1 MEAVKAED
9 LYQVVSL
16 GNLQASGQR
25 AVLARN
31 QAKVDG
37 EGYWNWLDVFE
48 NGQLKRLTTLGQ
60 EKSYA
65 LVNNSVYY
73 TAQEGKGNCLLYKQ
87 ELDQASPAKV
97 AAFKE
102 AGYQVINSVAG
113 RYLLL
118 SRRVDLAEKKS
129 TDYQVLDELPFYF
142 NGQGYINKLRDRLY
156 VWDLAEEKLTE
167 LFKGDPNF
175 TVMETFVAKE
185 KVYVVGVSYQTRRPS
200 DGAVYDVVLSTG
212 EAKLVLAAGKVVVSA
227 IFALKNQVYC
237 FANTHKKTGL
247 NENPEFYRLTE
258 NGLELAAHWDNS
270 GQSAIAGDCG
280 VIGSNAFDVYG
291 DKFYFVTTIVD
302 HDEIYVFDGRE
313 VKPFFATD
321 GIIKGFRLTGEDEF
335 FLEAAFANQLLE
347 FYQVKNGQVEKLSSY
362 NDQALAGKYVAK
374 VNEVE
379 YESVEDGI
387 QHGWVLLPKDY
398 QAGKKYP
405 AILDVHGGPRATYSK
420 AFFHEMQV
428 WASAGYF
435 VFFCNI
441 HGSNGQGN
449 QYGDLR
455 GRYGTVDYEDLMK
468 FTDAVLA
475 AYPDIDQ
482 TRLGITGG
490 SYGGFMTN
498 WVIGH
503 TDRFKA
509 AASQRSISNWLSFE
523 HMSDIAPE
531 FCVDQVGVSED
542 DNPEKV
548 WLHSPLKYVKN
559 VKTPTLFLNSDEDYR
574 CPVEEGMQMFHALL
588 SHGVESRMVVF
599 HGENHELSRSG
610 RPKNRLSRLNEI
622 QNWFDGHLG
631 R

>member
-1 MEAVKAED
+1 MEAVKVED

-102 AGYQVINSVAG
+102 AGYQVINSVAS

-129 TDYQVLDELPFYF
+129 TDYQVLDELPYYF

-156 VWDLAEEKLTE
+156 VWDLEEEKLTE
-167 LFKGDPNF
+167 LFKDDPSF

-200 DGAVYDVVLSTG
+200 DGAVYEVDPSTG
-212 EAKLVLAAGKVVVSA
+212 EAKLLLAAGKAEVSA
-227 IFALKNQVYC
+227 IFALKGQVYC

-258 NGLELAAHWDNS
+258 KGPELAAHWDNS

-280 VIGSNAFDVYG
+280 VIGSNSFDVYG

-302 HDEIYVFDGRE
+302 HDEIYVFDGQE

-335 FLEAAFANQLLE
+335 FLEAAFANELLE
-347 FYQVKNGQVEKLSSY
+347 FYLVKNGHVEKLSSY
-362 NDQALAGKYVAK
+362 NDQALTGKYVAK

-428 WASAGYF
+428 WAGAGYF

-531 FCVDQVGVSED
+531 FCVDQVGASED
-542 DNPEKV
+542 DDPEKV

-574 CPVEEGMQMFHALL
+574 CPVEEGMQMFHALV

-631 R
+631 K

>member
-16 GNLQASGQR
+16 GNLQAKGKR
-25 AVLARN
+25 AILARN
-31 QAKVDG
+31 QAKADG

-48 NGQLKRLTTLGQ
+48 NGELKRLTTLGQ

-65 LVNNSVYY
+65 LVEKAVYY
-73 TAQEGKGNCLLYKQ
+73 TFQEGKGGSLLYKQ

-97 AAFKE
+97 AEFKE
-102 AGYQVINSVAG
+102 AGYQVINSVKD

-118 SRRVDLAEKKS
+118 SRRADLAEGKS
-129 TDYQVLDELPFYF
+129 TDYQVLDELPYYF

-156 VWDLAEEKLTE
+156 VWDLEEEKLTE
-167 LFKGDPNF
+167 LFKAEPDF
-175 TVMETFVAKE
+175 TVMETFVVGE
-185 KVYVVGVSYQTRRPS
+185 KVYVVGVSYQTRRPF
-200 DGAVYDVVLSTG
+200 DGAVYEVDPRTG
-212 EAKLVLAAGKVVVSA
+212 EAKLLLAAGKAEVSA
-227 IFALKNQVYC
+227 IFALKEQVYC

-258 NGLELAAHWDNS
+258 DGLELAAYWDNS
-270 GQSAIAGDCG
+270 GQSAIAGDCS
-280 VIGSNAFDVYG
+280 VIAGNAFDVFG

-302 HDEIYVFDGRE
+302 HDEIYVFDGKE

-321 GIIKGFRLTGEDEF
+321 GIIKGFRMTGKDEF
-335 FLEAAFANQLLE
+335 FLEAAFANELLE
-347 FYQVKNGQVEKLSSY
+347 FYQVKNGQVEKLSNY
-362 NDQALAGKYVAK
+362 NDQLLAGKYVAK
-374 VNEVE
+374 VNQVE
-379 YESVEDGI
+379 YESVEDGR

-428 WASAGYF
+428 WAGSGYF

-482 TRLGITGG
+482 SRLGITGG

-503 TDRFKA
+503 TDRFQA

-531 FCVDQVGVSED
+531 FCVDQVGTSED
-542 DNPEKV
+542 DDPEKV

-588 SHGVESRMVVF
+588 SHGTESRMVVF

-622 QNWFDGHLG
+622 QNWFDGH
-631 R
+631 

>member
-16 GNLQASGQR
+16 GNLQASSQR

-200 DGAVYDVVLSTG
+200 DGAVYEVDPSTG
-212 EAKLVLAAGKVVVSA
+212 DAKLLLAAGKVEVSA
-227 IFALKNQVYC
+227 IFTLKNQVYC

-258 NGLELAAHWDNS
+258 KGLELAAHWDNS

-302 HDEIYVFDGRE
+302 HDEIYVFDGQE

-321 GIIKGFRLTGEDEF
+321 GIIRGFRLTGEDEF

-347 FYQVKNGQVEKLSSY
+347 FYLVKNGQVEKLSSY
-362 NDQALAGKYVAK
+362 NDQVLAGKYVAK

-405 AILDVHGGPRATYSK
+405 AILDVHGGPRATYSQ

-428 WASAGYF
+428 WAGSGYF

-475 AYPDIDQ
+475 AYPDIDP

-531 FCVDQVGVSED
+531 FCVDQVGASED

-574 CPVEEGMQMFHALL
+574 CPVEEGMQMFHALM

-610 RPKNRLSRLNEI
+610 RPKNRLSRLQEI
-622 QNWFDGHLG
+622 QTWFDGHLG
-631 R
+631 E

>member
-31 QAKVDG
+31 QAKADG

-48 NGQLKRLTTLGQ
+48 NGQLKRLTTFGQ

-65 LVNNSVYY
+65 LVDNSVYY

-87 ELDQASPAKV
+87 ELDQAGPAKV
-97 AAFKE
+97 AVFKE
-102 AGYQVINSVAG
+102 AGYQVINAVAS

-129 TDYQVLDELPFYF
+129 TDYQVLDELPYYF

-156 VWDLAEEKLTE
+156 VWDLEEEKLTE
-167 LFKGDPNF
+167 LFKDDPSF

-200 DGAVYDVVLSTG
+200 DGAVYEVDPSTG
-212 EAKLVLAAGKVVVSA
+212 EAKLLLAAGKVEVST
-227 IFALKNQVYC
+227 IFALQDQLYC
-237 FANTHKKTGL
+237 FANTHKQTGL

-258 NGLELAAHWDNS
+258 NGLELAAYWDNS

-280 VIGSNAFDVYG
+280 VISGNAFDVYG

-302 HDEIYVFDGRE
+302 HDEIYVFDGQE

-321 GIIKGFRLTGEDEF
+321 GIIKGFRLTGEGEF
-335 FLEAAFANQLLE
+335 FLEAAFANELLE
-347 FYQVKNGQVEKLSSY
+347 FYQVKNGQVKKLSSY

-387 QHGWVLLPKDY
+387 QQGWVLLPKDY
-398 QAGKKYP
+398 RAGKKYP

-428 WASAGYF
+428 WAGAGYF

-503 TDRFKA
+503 TDRFNA

-531 FCVDQVGVSED
+531 FCVDQVGASED

-559 VKTPTLFLNSDEDYR
+559 VKTPTLLLNSDEDYR

-631 R
+631 K

>member
-200 DGAVYDVVLSTG
+200 DGAVYEVDLSTG
-212 EAKLVLAAGKVVVSA
+212 EAKLVLAAGKVEVSA

>member
-48 NGQLKRLTTLGQ
+48 NGELKRLTTLGK

-73 TAQEGKGNCLLYKQ
+73 TAQEGKGSSLLYKQ

-129 TDYQVLDELPFYF
+129 TDYQVLNELPFYF

-167 LFKGDPNF
+167 LFKGDPSF

-200 DGAVYDVVLSTG
+200 DGAVYEVDPSTG
-212 EAKLVLAAGKVVVSA
+212 EAELLLAAGKVEVSA
-227 IFALKNQVYC
+227 IFALKDQVYC

-258 NGLELAAHWDNS
+258 DGLELAAHWDNS

-302 HDEIYVFDGRE
+302 HDEIYVFDGQE

-335 FLEAAFANQLLE
+335 FLEAAFANHLLE

-475 AYPDIDQ
+475 AYPDIDKA
-482 TRLGITGG
+482 RMGITGG

-531 FCVDQVGVSED
+531 FCVDQVGASED

-631 R
+631 K

>member
-167 LFKGDPNF
+167 LFKGDPSF
-175 TVMETFVAKE
+175 AVMETFVAKE

-200 DGAVYDVVLSTG
+200 DGAVYEVDPSTG
-212 EAKLVLAAGKVVVSA
+212 EAKLLLPAGKAEVSA
-227 IFALKNQVYC
+227 IFALKGQVYC

-258 NGLELAAHWDNS
+258 KGLELAAHWDNS

-302 HDEIYVFDGRE
+302 HDEIYVFDGQE

-531 FCVDQVGVSED
+531 FCVDQVGASED
-542 DNPEKV
+542 DHPEKV

-631 R
+631 K

>member
-31 QAKVDG
+31 QAKADG

-48 NGQLKRLTTLGQ
+48 NGELKRLTTLGQ

-73 TAQEGKGNCLLYKQ
+73 TAQEGKGSSLLYKQ

-102 AGYQVINSVAG
+102 AGYQVINSVAS

-129 TDYQVLDELPFYF
+129 TDYQVLDELPYYF

-156 VWDLAEEKLTE
+156 VWDLEEEKLTE
-167 LFKGDPNF
+167 LFKDDPSF

-200 DGAVYDVVLSTG
+200 DGAVYEVDPSTR
-212 EAKLVLAAGKVVVSA
+212 EAKLLLAAGKAEVSA
-227 IFALKNQVYC
+227 IFALKGQVYC

-258 NGLELAAHWDNS
+258 KGLELAANFDNS

-280 VIGSNAFDVYG
+280 VISGNSFDVYG

-302 HDEIYVFDGRE
+302 HDEIYVFDGQE

-321 GIIKGFRLTGEDEF
+321 GIIKGFRLTGEGEF
-335 FLEAAFANQLLE
+335 YLEAAFANELLE
-347 FYQVKNGQVEKLSSY
+347 FYQFKNDQVEKLSSY

-531 FCVDQVGVSED
+531 FCVDQVGASED

-610 RPKNRLSRLNEI
+610 RPKNRLSRLQEI

-631 R
+631 K

>member
-31 QAKVDG
+31 QAKADG

-48 NGQLKRLTTLGQ
+48 NGELKRLTTLGK

-73 TAQEGKGNCLLYKQ
+73 AAQEGKGSSLLYKQ
-87 ELDQASPAKV
+87 EFDQASPAKV

-156 VWDLAEEKLTE
+156 VWDLAEDKLTE

-200 DGAVYDVVLSTG
+200 DGAVYEVDPSTG
-212 EAKLVLAAGKVVVSA
+212 EAELLLAAGKAEVSA
-227 IFALKNQVYC
+227 IFALKGQVYC

-258 NGLELAAHWDNS
+258 DGLELAANFDNS

-280 VIGSNAFDVYG
+280 VIGGNAFDVYG

-302 HDEIYVFDGRE
+302 HDEIYVFDGQE

-428 WASAGYF
+428 WAGAGYF

-455 GRYGTVDYEDLMK
+455 GRYGMVDYEDLMK

-482 TRLGITGG
+482 ARMGITGG

-531 FCVDQVGVSED
+531 FCVDQVGASED

-631 R
+631 K

>member
-31 QAKVDG
+31 QAKADG

-48 NGQLKRLTTLGQ
+48 NGELKRLTTLGQ

-65 LVNNSVYY
+65 LVDNSVYY

-102 AGYQVINSVAG
+102 AGYQVINSVAS

-129 TDYQVLDELPFYF
+129 TDYQVLDELPYYF

-167 LFKGDPNF
+167 LFKDDPNF

-200 DGAVYDVVLSTG
+200 DGAVYEVDPSTG
-212 EAKLVLAAGKVVVSA
+212 EAKLLLAAGKAEVSA
-227 IFALKNQVYC
+227 IFALKGQVYC

-258 NGLELAAHWDNS
+258 DGLELAANFDNS

-280 VIGSNAFDVYG
+280 VISGNSFDVYG

-302 HDEIYVFDGRE
+302 HDEIYVFDGQE

-321 GIIKGFRLTGEDEF
+321 GIIKGFRLTGEGEF
-335 FLEAAFANQLLE
+335 FLEAAFANELLE

-362 NDQALAGKYVAK
+362 NAQALAGKYVAK

-428 WASAGYF
+428 WAGAGYF

-468 FTDAVLA
+468 FTDAVLS

-531 FCVDQVGVSED
+531 FCVDQVGASED
-542 DNPEKV
+542 DDPEKV

-559 VKTPTLFLNSDEDYR
+559 VKTPTLLLNSDEDYR

-622 QNWFDGHLG
+622 QTWFDGHLG
-631 R
+631 K

>member
-9 LYQVVSL
+9 LYQVISL

-97 AAFKE
+97 TAFKE

-167 LFKGDPNF
+167 LFKGDPSF
-175 TVMETFVAKE
+175 TVMETFVVKE

-200 DGAVYDVVLSTG
+200 DGAVYEVDPSTG
-212 EAKLVLAAGKVVVSA
+212 EAKLVLPAGKAEVSA

-258 NGLELAAHWDNS
+258 KGLELAAHWDNS

-280 VIGSNAFDVYG
+280 VIGGNAFDVYG

-302 HDEIYVFDGRE
+302 HDEIYVFDGQE
-313 VKPFFATD
+313 VKPLFATD

-398 QAGKKYP
+398 QAGQKYP

-531 FCVDQVGVSED
+531 FCVDQVGASED

-631 R
+631 K

>member
-97 AAFKE
+97 AAFKD

-129 TDYQVLDELPFYF
+129 TDYQVLDELPYYF

-167 LFKGDPNF
+167 LFKGDPSF

-200 DGAVYDVVLSTG
+200 DGAVYEVDPSTG
-212 EAKLVLAAGKVVVSA
+212 EAKLVLPADKADVSA

-258 NGLELAAHWDNS
+258 KGLELAAHWDNS

-280 VIGSNAFDVYG
+280 VIGGNAFDVYG

-302 HDEIYVFDGRE
+302 HDEIYVFDGQE
-313 VKPFFATD
+313 VKPLFATD

-398 QAGKKYP
+398 QVGKKYP

-482 TRLGITGG
+482 ARMGITGG

-531 FCVDQVGVSED
+531 FCVDQVGASED

-631 R
+631 K

>member
-1 MEAVKAED
+1 MWWASATRPGGH
-9 LYQVVSL
+9 LTGQVYE
-16 GNLQASGQR
+16 
-25 AVLARN
+25 
-31 QAKVDG
+31 VD
-37 EGYWNWLDVFE
+37 
-48 NGQLKRLTTLGQ
+48 
-60 EKSYA
+60 
-65 LVNNSVYY
+65 
-73 TAQEGKGNCLLYKQ
+73 
-87 ELDQASPAKV
+87 P
-97 AAFKE
+97 
-102 AGYQVINSVAG
+102 
-113 RYLLL
+113 
-118 SRRVDLAEKKS
+118 
-129 TDYQVLDELPFYF
+129 
-142 NGQGYINKLRDRLY
+142 
-156 VWDLAEEKLTE
+156 
-167 LFKGDPNF
+167 
-175 TVMETFVAKE
+175 
-185 KVYVVGVSYQTRRPS
+185 
-200 DGAVYDVVLSTG
+200 STG
-212 EAKLVLAAGKVVVSA
+212 EAKLLLAAGKAEVSA
-227 IFALKNQVYC
+227 IFALKGQVYC

-247 NENPEFYRLTE
+247 NENPEFYQLTE
-258 NGLELAAHWDNS
+258 DGLELAANFDNS

-280 VIGSNAFDVYG
+280 VIGGNAFDVYG

-302 HDEIYVFDGRE
+302 HDEIYVFDGQE

-321 GIIKGFRLTGEDEF
+321 GIIKGFRLTGENEF
-335 FLEAAFANQLLE
+335 FLEAAFANELLE
-347 FYQVKNGQVEKLSSY
+347 FYLVKNGQVKKLSSY
-362 NDQALAGKYVAK
+362 NSQALAGKYVAK

-379 YESVEDGI
+379 YESIEDGI

-428 WASAGYF
+428 WAGAGYF

-531 FCVDQVGVSED
+531 FCVDQVGASED

-574 CPVEEGMQMFHALL
+574 CPVEEGMQMFHALM

-610 RPKNRLSRLNEI
+610 RPKNRLSRLQEI
-622 QNWFDGHLG
+622 QTWFDGHLDK
-631 R
+631 

>member
-1 MEAVKAED
+1 MKAVKAED

-31 QAKVDG
+31 QAKADG

-167 LFKGDPNF
+167 LFKGDPSF

-200 DGAVYDVVLSTG
+200 DGAVYEVDPSTG
-212 EAKLVLAAGKVVVSA
+212 EAKLLLAAGKAEVSA

-258 NGLELAAHWDNS
+258 KGLELAAHWDNS

-302 HDEIYVFDGRE
+302 HDEIYVFDGQE

-347 FYQVKNGQVEKLSSY
+347 FYQVKNGQVEKLSRY

-531 FCVDQVGVSED
+531 FCVDQVGASED
-542 DNPEKV
+542 DHPEKV

-631 R
+631 K

>member
-16 GNLQASGQR
+16 GNLQANGQR

-31 QAKVDG
+31 QAKADG

-73 TAQEGKGNCLLYKQ
+73 TAQVGKGNCLLYKQ

-102 AGYQVINSVAG
+102 AGYQVVNSVAG

-129 TDYQVLDELPFYF
+129 ADYQVLDELPYYF

-167 LFKGDPNF
+167 LFKGDPSF

-200 DGAVYDVVLSTG
+200 DGAVYEVDPSTG
-212 EAKLVLAAGKVVVSA
+212 DAKLLLPAGKVEVSA
-227 IFALKNQVYC
+227 IFALNNQFYC

-258 NGLELAAHWDNS
+258 DGLELAANFDNS

-280 VIGSNAFDVYG
+280 VIGGNDFDVYAG
-291 DKFYFVTTIVD
+291 KFYFVTTIVD
-302 HDEIYVFDGRE
+302 HDEIYVFDGQE

-347 FYQVKNGQVEKLSSY
+347 FYLVKNGQVQKLSSY
-362 NDQALAGKYVAK
+362 NSQALAGKYVAK

-542 DNPEKV
+542 DHPEKV

-631 R
+631 K

>member
-97 AAFKE
+97 AAFKD

-129 TDYQVLDELPFYF
+129 TDYQVLDELPYYF

-167 LFKGDPNF
+167 LFKGDPSF

-200 DGAVYDVVLSTG
+200 DGAVYEVDPSTG
-212 EAKLVLAAGKVVVSA
+212 EAKLVLPADKADVSA

-258 NGLELAAHWDNS
+258 KGLELAAHWDNS

-280 VIGSNAFDVYG
+280 VIGGNAFDVYG

-302 HDEIYVFDGRE
+302 HDEIYVFDGQE
-313 VKPFFATD
+313 VKPLFATD

-398 QAGKKYP
+398 QVGKKYP

-531 FCVDQVGVSED
+531 FCVDQVGASED

-631 R
+631 K

>member
-1 MEAVKAED
+1 MKAVKAED

-97 AAFKE
+97 AAFNE

-167 LFKGDPNF
+167 LFKGDPSF

-200 DGAVYDVVLSTG
+200 DGAVYEVDPSTG
-212 EAKLVLAAGKVVVSA
+212 EAELLLAAGKAEVSA

-258 NGLELAAHWDNS
+258 KGLELAAHWDNS

-280 VIGSNAFDVYG
+280 VIGSNAFEVYG
-291 DKFYFVTTIVD
+291 DKFYFVATIVD
-302 HDEIYVFDGRE
+302 HDEIYVFDGQE

-531 FCVDQVGVSED
+531 FCVDQVGASED

-631 R
+631 K

>member
-16 GNLQASGQR
+16 GNLQANGQR

-31 QAKVDG
+31 QAKADG

-48 NGQLKRLTTLGQ
+48 NGELKRLTTLGQ

-73 TAQEGKGNCLLYKQ
+73 TAQEGKGSSLLYKQ

-102 AGYQVINSVAG
+102 AGYQVINSVAS

-129 TDYQVLDELPFYF
+129 TDYQVLDELPYYF

-156 VWDLAEEKLTE
+156 VWDLEEEKLTE
-167 LFKGDPNF
+167 LFKDDPSF

-185 KVYVVGVSYQTRRPS
+185 KVYVVGVSYQTRRPF
-200 DGAVYDVVLSTG
+200 DGAVYGVDPSTG
-212 EAKLVLAAGKVVVSA
+212 EAKLLLAAGKAEVSA
-227 IFALKNQVYC
+227 IFALKGQVYC

-247 NENPEFYRLTE
+247 NENPEFYQLTE
-258 NGLELAAHWDNS
+258 DGLELAANFDNS

-280 VIGSNAFDVYG
+280 VIGGNAFDVYG

-302 HDEIYVFDGRE
+302 HDEIYVFDGQE

-321 GIIKGFRLTGEDEF
+321 GIIRGFRLTGEGEF
-335 FLEAAFANQLLE
+335 FLEAAFANELLE
-347 FYQVKNGQVEKLSSY
+347 FYLVKHDQVEKLSSY
-362 NDQALAGKYVAK
+362 NSQALAGKYVAK

-428 WASAGYF
+428 WAGAGYF

-531 FCVDQVGVSED
+531 FCVDQVGASED

-574 CPVEEGMQMFHALL
+574 CPVEEGMQMFHALM

-610 RPKNRLSRLNEI
+610 RPKNRLSRLQEI
-622 QNWFDGHLG
+622 QTWFDGHLG
-631 R
+631 E

>member
-65 LVNNSVYY
+65 LVNNGVYY
-73 TAQEGKGNCLLYKQ
+73 TDQEDKYNCLLYKQ
-87 ELDQASPAKV
+87 EFDQASPAKV

-167 LFKGDPNF
+167 LFKGDPSF
-175 TVMETFVAKE
+175 TVMETFVVKE

-200 DGAVYDVVLSTG
+200 DGAVYEVDPSTG
-212 EAKLVLAAGKVVVSA
+212 DAKLLLPAGKAEVSA

-302 HDEIYVFDGRE
+302 HDEIYVFDGQE

-531 FCVDQVGVSED
+531 FCVDQVGASED

-588 SHGVESRMVVF
+588 SHGVESRMVVL

-622 QNWFDGHLG
+622 QNWFDGHLVK
-631 R
+631 

>member
-1 MEAVKAED
+1 MEAVKAEG

-16 GNLQASGQR
+16 GNLQTNGQR

-31 QAKVDG
+31 QAKADG

-48 NGQLKRLTTLGQ
+48 NGELKRLTTLGQ

-73 TAQEGKGNCLLYKQ
+73 TAQEGKGSSLLYKQ
-87 ELDQASPAKV
+87 EFDQASPAKV

-102 AGYQVINSVAG
+102 AGYQVINSVAS

-129 TDYQVLDELPFYF
+129 TDYQVLDELPYYF
-142 NGQGYINKLRDRLY
+142 NGQGYINKFRDRLY
-156 VWDLAEEKLTE
+156 VWDLEEEKLTE
-167 LFKGDPNF
+167 LFKDDPSF

-185 KVYVVGVSYQTRRPS
+185 KVYVVGVSYQTRRPF
-200 DGAVYDVVLSTG
+200 DGAVYEVDPSTG
-212 EAKLVLAAGKVVVSA
+212 EAKLLLAAGKAEVSA
-227 IFALKNQVYC
+227 IFALKGQVYC

-258 NGLELAAHWDNS
+258 KGLELAAHWDNS

-280 VIGSNAFDVYG
+280 VIGGNYFDVYAG
-291 DKFYFVTTIVD
+291 KFYFVTTIVD
-302 HDEIYVFDGRE
+302 HDEIYVFDGQE

-321 GIIKGFRLTGEDEF
+321 GIIKGFRLTGEGEF
-335 FLEAAFANQLLE
+335 FLEAAFANELLE

-398 QAGKKYP
+398 RAGKKYP

-428 WASAGYF
+428 WAGADYF

-455 GRYGTVDYEDLMK
+455 GRYGMVDYEDLMK

-631 R
+631 K

>member
-31 QAKVDG
+31 QAKADG

-48 NGQLKRLTTLGQ
+48 NGELKRLTTLGQ

-65 LVNNSVYY
+65 LVDNSVYY
-73 TAQEGKGNCLLYKQ
+73 TAQEGKGSSLLYKQ

-102 AGYQVINSVAG
+102 AGYQVINSVAS

-118 SRRVDLAEKKS
+118 TRRVDLAEKKS
-129 TDYQVLDELPFYF
+129 TDYQVLNELPYYF
-142 NGQGYINKLRDRLY
+142 NGQGYINKLRDRFY

-200 DGAVYDVVLSTG
+200 DGAVYEVDPSTG
-212 EAKLVLAAGKVVVSA
+212 EAKLLLPAGKVEVSA
-227 IFALKNQVYC
+227 IFALKGQVYC

-258 NGLELAAHWDNS
+258 NGLELAANFDNS

-280 VIGSNAFDVYG
+280 VIGGNAFDVYG

-302 HDEIYVFDGRE
+302 HDEIYVFDGQE

-321 GIIKGFRLTGEDEF
+321 GIIKGFRLTGEGEF

-531 FCVDQVGVSED
+531 FCVDQVGASED

-574 CPVEEGMQMFHALL
+574 CPVDEGMQMFHALL

-631 R
+631 K

>member
-9 LYQVVSL
+9 LYQVISL

-73 TAQEGKGNCLLYKQ
+73 TAQEGKSNCLLYKQ
-87 ELDQASPAKV
+87 ELDQVSPAKV

-156 VWDLAEEKLTE
+156 VWDLAEDKLTE
-167 LFKGDPNF
+167 LFKADPSF

-200 DGAVYDVVLSTG
+200 DGAVYEVDPSTG
-212 EAKLVLAAGKVVVSA
+212 EAKLVLPAGKAEVSA

-258 NGLELAAHWDNS
+258 KGLELAAHFDNS

-280 VIGSNAFDVYG
+280 VISGNSFDVYG

-302 HDEIYVFDGRE
+302 HDEIYVFDGQE

-321 GIIKGFRLTGEDEF
+321 GIIKGFRLTGEGEF

-428 WASAGYF
+428 WAGAGYF

-531 FCVDQVGVSED
+531 FCVDQVGASED

-631 R
+631 K

>member
-1 MEAVKAED
+1 M
-9 LYQVVSL
+9 
-16 GNLQASGQR
+16 
-25 AVLARN
+25 LARN

-48 NGQLKRLTTLGQ
+48 NGQLKRLTTLGR

-73 TAQEGKGNCLLYKQ
+73 TAQEGKGSSLLYKQ

-97 AAFKE
+97 TAFKE
-102 AGYQVINSVAG
+102 AGYQVINSVAS

-129 TDYQVLDELPFYF
+129 TDYQVLDELPYYF

-156 VWDLAEEKLTE
+156 VWDLEEEKLTE
-167 LFKGDPNF
+167 LFKADPSF
-175 TVMETFVAKE
+175 TVMEIFVAKE

-200 DGAVYDVVLSTG
+200 DGAVYEVDPSTG
-212 EAKLVLAAGKVVVSA
+212 DAKLLLAAGKVEVSA

-258 NGLELAAHWDNS
+258 KGLELAAHWDNS

-280 VIGSNAFDVYG
+280 VIGGNAFDVYG

-302 HDEIYVFDGRE
+302 HDEIYVFDGQE

-531 FCVDQVGVSED
+531 FCVDQVGASED
-542 DNPEKV
+542 DHPEKV

-574 CPVEEGMQMFHALL
+574 CPVEEGMQMFHALM

-610 RPKNRLSRLNEI
+610 RPKNRLSRLQEI
-622 QNWFDGHLG
+622 QTWFDGHLG
-631 R
+631 E

>member
-1 MEAVKAED
+1 M
-9 LYQVVSL
+9 
-16 GNLQASGQR
+16 
-25 AVLARN
+25 
-31 QAKVDG
+31 
-37 EGYWNWLDVFE
+37 
-48 NGQLKRLTTLGQ
+48 
-60 EKSYA
+60 
-65 LVNNSVYY
+65 
-73 TAQEGKGNCLLYKQ
+73 
-87 ELDQASPAKV
+87 
-97 AAFKE
+97 
-102 AGYQVINSVAG
+102 
-113 RYLLL
+113 

-129 TDYQVLDELPFYF
+129 TDYQVLDELPYYF

-167 LFKGDPNF
+167 LFKDDPNF

-185 KVYVVGVSYQTRRPS
+185 KVYVVGVSYQTPRPF
-200 DGAVYDVVLSTG
+200 DGAVYEVDPSTG
-212 EAKLVLAAGKVVVSA
+212 EAKLLFAAGKAEVSA
-227 IFALKNQVYC
+227 IFALNNQVYC

-247 NENPEFYRLTE
+247 NENLEFYRLTE
-258 NGLELAAHWDNS
+258 KGLELAANFDNS
-270 GQSAIAGDCG
+270 GQSSIAGDCG
-280 VIGSNAFDVYG
+280 GIGGNAFDSYG

-302 HDEIYVFDGRE
+302 HDEIYVFDGQE

-335 FLEAAFANQLLE
+335 LLEAAFANQLLE
-347 FYQVKNGQVEKLSSY
+347 FYLVKNGQVKKLSSY

-428 WASAGYF
+428 WAGSGYF

-531 FCVDQVGVSED
+531 FCVDQVGASED

-574 CPVEEGMQMFHALL
+574 CPVKEGMQMFHALM

-599 HGENHELSRSG
+599 HGENHGLSRSG
-610 RPKNRLSRLNEI
+610 RPKNRLSRLSEL
-622 QNWFDGHLG
+622 QNWLDGHLG
-631 R
+631 K

>member
-1 MEAVKAED
+1 M
-9 LYQVVSL
+9 
-16 GNLQASGQR
+16 
-25 AVLARN
+25 
-31 QAKVDG
+31 
-37 EGYWNWLDVFE
+37 
-48 NGQLKRLTTLGQ
+48 
-60 EKSYA
+60 
-65 LVNNSVYY
+65 
-73 TAQEGKGNCLLYKQ
+73 
-87 ELDQASPAKV
+87 
-97 AAFKE
+97 
-102 AGYQVINSVAG
+102 
-113 RYLLL
+113 
-118 SRRVDLAEKKS
+118 
-129 TDYQVLDELPFYF
+129 
-142 NGQGYINKLRDRLY
+142 
-156 VWDLAEEKLTE
+156 
-167 LFKGDPNF
+167 
-175 TVMETFVAKE
+175 
-185 KVYVVGVSYQTRRPS
+185 
-200 DGAVYDVVLSTG
+200 
-212 EAKLVLAAGKVVVSA
+212 
-227 IFALKNQVYC
+227 
-237 FANTHKKTGL
+237 
-247 NENPEFYRLTE
+247 
-258 NGLELAAHWDNS
+258 
-270 GQSAIAGDCG
+270 
-280 VIGSNAFDVYG
+280 
-291 DKFYFVTTIVD
+291 TTIVD
-302 HDEIYVFDGRE
+302 HDEIYVFDGQE

-321 GIIKGFRLTGEDEF
+321 GIIKGFRLTGEGEF
-335 FLEAAFANQLLE
+335 FLEAAFANELLE
-347 FYQVKNGQVEKLSSY
+347 FYLVKNGQVKKLSSY

-379 YESVEDGI
+379 YESIEDGI

-428 WASAGYF
+428 WAGAGYF

-531 FCVDQVGVSED
+531 FCVDQVGASED

-548 WLHSPLKYVKN
+548 WLYSPLKYVKN

-574 CPVEEGMQMFHALL
+574 CPVEEGMQMFHALM

-610 RPKNRLSRLNEI
+610 RPKNRLSRLQEI
-622 QNWFDGHLG
+622 QTWFDGHLDK
-631 R
+631 

>member
-31 QAKVDG
+31 QAKADG

-73 TAQEGKGNCLLYKQ
+73 TAQEGKGNCPLYKQ

-156 VWDLAEEKLTE
+156 VWDLEEEKLTE
-167 LFKGDPNF
+167 LFKDDPSF

-200 DGAVYDVVLSTG
+200 DGAVYEVDPSTG
-212 EAKLVLAAGKVVVSA
+212 EAKLLLAAGKVEVSA
-227 IFALKNQVYC
+227 IFALKGQVYC

-258 NGLELAAHWDNS
+258 DGLELAANFDNS

-280 VIGSNAFDVYG
+280 VIGGNAFDVYG

-302 HDEIYVFDGRE
+302 HDEIYVFDGQE

-321 GIIKGFRLTGEDEF
+321 GIIKGFRLTGEGEF
-335 FLEAAFANQLLE
+335 FLEAAFANELLE

-362 NDQALAGKYVAK
+362 NDQTLAGKYVAK

-428 WASAGYF
+428 WAGAGYF

-531 FCVDQVGVSED
+531 FCVDQVGASEN

-610 RPKNRLSRLNEI
+610 RPKNRLSRLQEI
-622 QNWFDGHLG
+622 QTWFDGHLG
-631 R
+631 E

>member
-1 MEAVKAED
+1 METVKAED

-167 LFKGDPNF
+167 LFKGDPSF

-200 DGAVYDVVLSTG
+200 DGAVYEVDPSTG
-212 EAKLVLAAGKVVVSA
+212 EAKLLLAAGKAKVSA

-302 HDEIYVFDGRE
+302 HDEIYVFDGQE

-405 AILDVHGGPRATYSK
+405 AILDVHGNPRATYSK

-542 DNPEKV
+542 DHPEKV

-631 R
+631 K

>member
-31 QAKVDG
+31 QAKADG

-48 NGQLKRLTTLGQ
+48 NGELKRLTTLGQ

-73 TAQEGKGNCLLYKQ
+73 TAQEGKGSSLLYKQ

-102 AGYQVINSVAG
+102 AGYQVINSVAS

-118 SRRVDLAEKKS
+118 SRRVDLADKKS
-129 TDYQVLDELPFYF
+129 TDYQVLDELPYYF

-156 VWDLAEEKLTE
+156 VWDLEEEKLTE
-167 LFKGDPNF
+167 LFKDDPNF

-185 KVYVVGVSYQTRRPS
+185 KIYVVGVSYQTRRPS
-200 DGAVYDVVLSTG
+200 DGAVYEVDPSTG
-212 EAKLVLAAGKVVVSA
+212 EAKLLLPAGKAEVSA
-227 IFALKNQVYC
+227 IFALKGQVYC

-258 NGLELAAHWDNS
+258 KGLELAANWDNS
-270 GQSAIAGDCG
+270 GRSAIAGDCG
-280 VIGSNAFDVYG
+280 VIGGNSFDVYAG
-291 DKFYFVTTIVD
+291 KFYFVTTIVD
-302 HDEIYVFDGRE
+302 HDEIYVFDGQE
-313 VKPFFATD
+313 VKPLFATD
-321 GIIKGFRLTGEDEF
+321 GIIKGFRLTGEGEF
-335 FLEAAFANQLLE
+335 FLEAAFANELLE

-468 FTDAVLA
+468 FTDAALA

-531 FCVDQVGVSED
+531 FCVDQVGASED

-548 WLHSPLKYVKN
+548 WLQSPLKYVKN

-574 CPVEEGMQMFHALL
+574 CPVEEGMQMFQALL

-599 HGENHELSRSG
+599 YGENHELSRSG

-631 R
+631 E

>member
-200 DGAVYDVVLSTG
+200 DGAVYEVDPGTG
-212 EAKLVLAAGKVVVSA
+212 DAKRLLAAGKVEVSA

-302 HDEIYVFDGRE
+302 HDEIYVFDGQE

-455 GRYGTVDYEDLMK
+455 GRYGTVDYEYLMK

-531 FCVDQVGVSED
+531 FCVDQVGASED

-631 R
+631 E

>member
-16 GNLQASGQR
+16 GNLQAKGKR

-31 QAKVDG
+31 QAKADG

-48 NGQLKRLTTLGQ
+48 NGELKRLTTLGQ

-65 LVNNSVYY
+65 LVDQAVYY
-73 TAQEGKGNCLLYKQ
+73 TAQDGKGGSLLYKQ

-97 AAFKE
+97 AEFKA
-102 AGYQVINSVAG
+102 AGYQVINSVAD

-118 SRRVDLAEKKS
+118 SRRADLAEKKS
-129 TDYQVLDELPFYF
+129 SDYQVLDELPYYF

-156 VWDLAEEKLTE
+156 VWDLEEEKLTE
-167 LFKGDPNF
+167 LFKSDPAF
-175 TVMETFVAKE
+175 TVMETFAVGE
-185 KVYVVGVSYQTRRPS
+185 KVYVVGVSYQTRRPF
-200 DGAVYDVVLSTG
+200 DGAVYEVDPRTG
-212 EAKLVLAAGKVVVSA
+212 EAKQLLAAGKAEVSA
-227 IFALKNQVYC
+227 IFALKEQVYC

-258 NGLELAAHWDNS
+258 KGLELAAHWDNS
-270 GQSAIAGDCG
+270 GQSAIAGDCS
-280 VIGSNAFDVYG
+280 VIAGNAFDVYG
-291 DKFYFVTTIVD
+291 DKYYFVTTIVD
-302 HDEIYVFDGRE
+302 HDEIYVFDGQE

-321 GIIKGFRLTGEDEF
+321 GIIKGFRMTGKDEF
-335 FLEAAFANQLLE
+335 FLEAAFANELLE
-347 FYQVKNGQVEKLSSY
+347 FYQVKSGQAEKLSSY
-362 NDQALAGKYVAK
+362 NDQLLAGKYVAK
-374 VNEVE
+374 VNQVE
-379 YESVEDGI
+379 YESVEDGR

-428 WASAGYF
+428 WAGSGYF

-455 GRYGTVDYEDLMK
+455 GRYGTVDYDDLMK

-482 TRLGITGG
+482 SRLGITGG

-503 TDRFKA
+503 TDRFQA

-531 FCVDQVGVSED
+531 FCVDQVGASED
-542 DNPEKV
+542 DDPEKV

-588 SHGVESRMVVF
+588 SHGTESRMVVF

-622 QNWFDGHLG
+622 QNWFDGHL

>member
-167 LFKGDPNF
+167 LFKGDPSF
-175 TVMETFVAKE
+175 AVMETFVAKE

-200 DGAVYDVVLSTG
+200 DGAVYEVDPSTG
-212 EAKLVLAAGKVVVSA
+212 EAKLLLPAGKAEVSA
-227 IFALKNQVYC
+227 IFALKGQVYC

-258 NGLELAAHWDNS
+258 KGLELAAHWDNS

-302 HDEIYVFDGRE
+302 HDEIYVFDGQE

-482 TRLGITGG
+482 ARMGITGG

-531 FCVDQVGVSED
+531 FCVDQVGASED
-542 DNPEKV
+542 DHPEKV

-631 R
+631 K

>member
-31 QAKVDG
+31 QAKADG

-48 NGQLKRLTTLGQ
+48 NGELKRLTTLGQ

-65 LVNNSVYY
+65 LVDNSVYY
-73 TAQEGKGNCLLYKQ
+73 TAQEGKGSSLLYKQ

-102 AGYQVINSVAG
+102 AGYQVINSVAS

-118 SRRVDLAEKKS
+118 TRRVDLAEKKS
-129 TDYQVLDELPFYF
+129 TDYQVLNELPYYF
-142 NGQGYINKLRDRLY
+142 NGQGYINKLRDRFY

-200 DGAVYDVVLSTG
+200 DGAVYEVDPSTG
-212 EAKLVLAAGKVVVSA
+212 EAKFLLPAGKVEVSA
-227 IFALKNQVYC
+227 FFALKGQVYC

-258 NGLELAAHWDNS
+258 NGLELAANFDNS

-280 VIGSNAFDVYG
+280 VIGGNAFDVYG

-302 HDEIYVFDGRE
+302 HDEIYVFDGQE

-321 GIIKGFRLTGEDEF
+321 GIIKGFRLTGEGEF

-531 FCVDQVGVSED
+531 FCVDQVGASED

-574 CPVEEGMQMFHALL
+574 CPVDEGMQMFHALL

-631 R
+631 K

>member
-31 QAKVDG
+31 QAKADG

-48 NGQLKRLTTLGQ
+48 NGELKRLTTLGQ

-87 ELDQASPAKV
+87 EFDQASPAKV

-156 VWDLAEEKLTE
+156 VWDLAEEKLIE

-200 DGAVYDVVLSTG
+200 DGAVYEVDPSTG
-212 EAKLVLAAGKVVVSA
+212 DAKLLLAAGKVEVSA
-227 IFALKNQVYC
+227 IFALKDQVYC

-258 NGLELAAHWDNS
+258 KGLELAAHWDNS

-280 VIGSNAFDVYG
+280 VIGGNAFDVYG
-291 DKFYFVTTIVD
+291 DKLYFVTTIID
-302 HDEIYVFDGRE
+302 HDEIYVFDGQE
-313 VKPFFATD
+313 VKPLFATD

-490 SYGGFMTN
+490 SYGGFLTN

-631 R
+631 K

>member
-9 LYQVVSL
+9 LYQVISL

-118 SRRVDLAEKKS
+118 SRLVDLAEKKS

-200 DGAVYDVVLSTG
+200 DGAVYEVDPGTG
-212 EAKLVLAAGKVVVSA
+212 DAKRLLAAGKVEVSA

-258 NGLELAAHWDNS
+258 KGLELAAHWDNS

-280 VIGSNAFDVYG
+280 VIGSNAFDVYD

-302 HDEIYVFDGRE
+302 HDEIYVFDGQE

-441 HGSNGQGN
+441 HGSNGEGN

-475 AYPDIDQ
+475 AYPDIDP

-531 FCVDQVGVSED
+531 FCVDQVGASED
-542 DNPEKV
+542 DDPEKV

-574 CPVEEGMQMFHALL
+574 CPVEEGMQMFHALM
-588 SHGVESRMVVF
+588 SHGVESRMVIF

-622 QNWFDGHLG
+622 QKWFDGHLG
-631 R
+631 E